1 MNPLTRRTCDTLLT
15 LLMNITSYKMVG
27 AWKRLAVFNPKHP
40 NMITSWTRLLLVA
53 IMVIDAIA
61 ALATGMSLVRFS
73 RCLRPF
79 MVILRLRRIRMVF
92 VGYVKALPAMVSV
105 FLLIFMVVGFRW
117 ASGWLPEIN
126 TREMKVI
133 DEMENRM
140 RGEDEHGV
148 DHNTV
153 FYASCYMFTRVVLRQ
168 HKNLC
173 ICKSLCL

>member
-1 MNPLTRRTCDTLLT
+1 MTV
-15 LLMNITSYKMVG
+15 TSYKMVG
-27 AWKRLAVFNPKHP
+27 VWKRLAVFNPKHP
-40 NMITSWTRLLLVA
+40 SHMITSWTRLLLVA

-140 RGEDEHGV
+140 RGRVTEW
-148 DHNTV
+148 TTTR
-153 FYASCYMFTRVVLRQ
+153 SSMRRFT
-168 HKNLC
+168 
-173 ICKSLCL
+173 CLHV

>member
-1 MNPLTRRTCDTLLT
+1 MQCPYTMLPRLVYRLKYVNPLTRRTCDTLLT
-15 LLMNITSYKMVG
+15 LLMDVTSYKMVG
-27 AWKRLAVFNPKHP
+27 TWKRLAVFNPKHP
-40 NMITSWTRLLLVA
+40 KHMITSWTRLLLVA

-133 DEMENRM
+133 DEWGTE
-140 RGEDEHGV
+140 
-148 DHNTV
+148 
-153 FYASCYMFTRVVLRQ
+153 
-168 HKNLC
+168 
-173 ICKSLCL
+173 